1 MEKKTLYILC
11 GGCIG
16 FLLLVLFGLWIMT
29 TLTPKYYT
37 YEQAEEKIKEATNEY
52 YHNNP
57 AGLPV
62 DDGKYNL
69 SYEALVQAE
78 LIKPLSEMIKDGE
91 TCSAS
96 ITIVK
101 QGDTYSYIPILNCGE
116 AYQTRALADK
126 ILADNQ
132 VVTEDSGLYLEDGEY
147 YFKGKINNNFVAFGT
162 YERKNQNVPFLW
174 RIISIKDGEIKLRAV
189 NNIGK
194 KSVWDSRYNT
204 NENKQ
209 IGYND
214 FDYSEIKDTLKELET
229 TFNFKYENVNFDISK
244 LKARNLCIGAR
255 ELDEPL
261 SKGNI
266 ECNKLSKD
274 KYFFGTITPYEY
286 MRASTDKDCINP
298 TSRSCEN
305 YNYLSIM
312 ESEWTLTPTASNTYG
327 ILVYDD
333 NQFVQYKAS
342 TSKQIYPTIILS
354 EYVYYNGGNGTEE
367 DPYLIR

>member
-16 FLLLVLFGLWIMT
+16 FLLLVLLGVWIMT
-29 TLTPKYYT
+29 IISPKYYS
-37 YEQAEEKIKEATNEY
+37 YEQAEEKIKTATDEY

-78 LIKPLSEMIKDGE
+78 LIKPLSELIKGGE
-91 TCSAS
+91 TCSAT
-96 ITIVK
+96 ITVVK
-101 QGDTYSYIPILNCGE
+101 QGDIYSYIPILNCGE
-116 AYQTRALADK
+116 AYQTRSLVEK
-126 ILADNQ
+126 VLADNQ
-132 VVTEDSGLYLEDGEY
+132 VVTQDSGLYLEEGEY
-147 YFKGKINNNFVAFGT
+147 YFKGKINNNYVAFGT
-162 YERKNQNVPFLW
+162 YEKKSEDTPFLW
-174 RIISIKDGEIKLRAV
+174 RIISIKDNEIKLRAV

-194 KSVWDSRYNT
+194 KATWDSRYNT
-204 NENKQ
+204 NENRK

-229 TFNFKYENVNFDISK
+229 TFNFRYENVKFDLSK
-244 LKARNLCIGAR
+244 LVARNLCIGKR
-255 ELDEPL
+255 ELTDPL

-266 ECNKLSKD
+266 ECSTLSKD

-286 MRASTDKDCINP
+286 MRASTDKDCVNS
-298 TSRSCEN
+298 TSLACQN

-312 ESEWTLTPTASNTYG
+312 ESEWTVTPVGSNSYG
-327 ILVYDD
+327 VLAFDS
-333 NQFVQYKAS
+333 NQFAMYKAS
-342 TSKQIYPTIILS
+342 SSKQIFPTIVLS
-354 EYVYYNGGNGTEE
+354 EFAYYNGGNGTQE